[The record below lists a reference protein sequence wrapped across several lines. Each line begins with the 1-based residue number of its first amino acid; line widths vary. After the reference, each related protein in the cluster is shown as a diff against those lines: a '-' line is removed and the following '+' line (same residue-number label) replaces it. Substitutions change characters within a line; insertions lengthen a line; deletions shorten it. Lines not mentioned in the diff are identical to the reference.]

1 MEAEYGWNK
10 MRIKKILLISL
21 TVILYV
27 CAVLFC
33 LSSNKAANL
42 TYLLL
47 SEPIDATRAED
58 IFIQE
63 AALTDSIG
71 FCFWGDQKNQWIS
84 CKETGGVA
92 EVLRVLLF
100 GNPSLLDAEELTWRS
115 GCYLDEATAQT
126 LFGTSD
132 CSEQTVWYHDRTY
145 RAFDTISA
153 TQPTMLAIAE
163 ASDGSVLNRCI
174 LNVSAET
181 GKQTAQQFLIR
192 WGLAG
197 EVIDYYPLWVAV
209 YDFLLILP
217 LYLTF
222 KFYFFGRS
230 RTQSRGKRMILLLI
244 MICLLVLF
252 GSRMRF
258 LPDMF
263 PSRWSD
269 FSFWGNWWGEQR
281 LNFQLVLR
289 TPMGE
294 RHLQMMMDMV
304 KSILSSTAA
313 ILLTV
318 WTLRRQRYAD
328 TAD

>member
-1 MEAEYGWNK
+1 MEAGYGWNS
-10 MRIKKILLISL
+10 MRIKKILLILL
-21 TVILYV
+21 TVILYIY
-27 CAVLFC
+27 AVLFC
-33 LSSNKAANL
+33 LSAKEAANR

-47 SEPIDATRAED
+47 SEPIDAVRAED
-58 IFIQE
+58 IFTQE

-71 FCFWGDQKNQWIS
+71 FCFWGERENQWVS

-92 EVLRVLLF
+92 EVMQVLLF
-100 GNPSLLDAEELTWRS
+100 GNPGLLDAEELTWRS
-115 GCYLDEATAQT
+115 GCYLDEDTALT

-132 CSEQTVWYHDRTY
+132 CTEQTVWHNDRAD

-163 ASDGSVLNRCI
+163 ASDGLVLNRCV
-174 LNVSAET
+174 LDVSAET
-181 GKQTAQQFLIR
+181 GKQSAQQFLLR

-222 KFYFFGRS
+222 KFYFFGSS

-244 MICLLVLF
+244 MICLLVLL
-252 GSRMRF
+252 GSRIRF

-313 ILLTV
+313 IGLTV

>member
-1 MEAEYGWNK
+1 MEAEYGWNN
-10 MRIKKILLISL
+10 MRIKKILLILL

-33 LSSNKAANL
+33 QSSKEVANL

-47 SEPIDATRAED
+47 SEPIDAARAED

-63 AALTDSIG
+63 AALTDSVG

-92 EVLRVLLF
+92 EVQQVLLF
-100 GNPSLLDAEELTWRS
+100 GNPGLLDAEELTWRS
-115 GCYLDEATAQT
+115 GCHLDEATALT

-132 CSEQTVWYHDRTY
+132 CSEQTVWYHDIAY
-145 RAFDTISA
+145 RVFDTISV

-163 ASDGSVLNRCI
+163 GSDGLVLNRCV

-181 GKQTAQQFLIR
+181 GKQTGQQFLLR
-192 WGLAG
+192 WGLTG

-222 KFYFFGRS
+222 MFYFFGRR
-230 RTQSRGKRMILLLI
+230 RTQRRGKRMILLLI
-244 MICLLVLF
+244 MICVLILL
-252 GSRMRF
+252 GSRIRF

-269 FSFWGNWWGEQR
+269 FSFWGKWWEEQR
-281 LNFQLVLR
+281 ENFQLVLR
-289 TPMGE
+289 TAMGE
-294 RHLQMMMDMV
+294 RHLQLMLNMV

-313 ILLTV
+313 FLIAA

>member
-1 MEAEYGWNK
+1 MEAGYGWNS
-10 MRIKKILLISL
+10 MRIKKILLILL
-21 TVILYV
+21 TVILYI

-33 LSSNKAANL
+33 LSAKEAANR

-47 SEPIDATRAED
+47 SEPIDAVRAED

-63 AALTDSIG
+63 LALADSIG
-71 FCFWGDQKNQWIS
+71 FCFWGERENQWIS
-84 CKETGGVA
+84 CKETGGIV
-92 EVLRVLLF
+92 EVKQVLLF
-100 GNPSLLDAEELTWRS
+100 GNPGLLDAEELNWQT
-115 GCYLDEATAQT
+115 GCFLDEATALT

-132 CSEQTVWYHDRTY
+132 CSEQTVWYHDRAY

-163 ASDGSVLNRCI
+163 ASDGSVLNRCV
-174 LNVSAET
+174 LDVSAET
-181 GKQTAQQFLIR
+181 GKQSDQQFLLR

-222 KFYFFGRS
+222 KFYFFGRR
-230 RTQSRGKRMILLLI
+230 RTQSWGKRMILLLI
-244 MICLLVLF
+244 MICLLVLL
-252 GSRMRF
+252 GSRIRF

-269 FSFWGNWWGEQR
+269 FSFWGNWWGEQKK
-281 LNFQLVLR
+281 NFQLVLR

-294 RHLQMMMDMV
+294 LHLQMMLDMV

-313 ILLTV
+313 FLIAA
-318 WTLRRQRYAD
+318 WTRRRQRYAD

>member
-1 MEAEYGWNK
+1 
-10 MRIKKILLISL
+10 MRMKKVLLIVLS
-21 TVILYV
+21 VILYV

-33 LSSNKAANL
+33 LSAKEAANL

-47 SEPIDATRAED
+47 SEPIDAARAED
-58 IFIQE
+58 IFTKE
-63 AALTDSIG
+63 ADLVDSIG
-71 FCFWGDQKNQWIS
+71 FCFWGERENQWVS
-84 CKETGGVA
+84 CKETGCVA
-92 EVLRVLLF
+92 EVLQVLLL
-100 GNPSLLDAEELTWRS
+100 GNPGLLDAEELTWRS
-115 GCYLDEATAQT
+115 GCYLDDATALT

-132 CSEQTVWYHDRTY
+132 CSEQTVWYLDRAY
-145 RAFDTISA
+145 RSFDTIYA

-163 ASDGSVLNRCI
+163 ASDGLVLNRCV

-181 GKQTAQQFLIR
+181 GKQSAQQFLLR

-197 EVIDYYPLWVAV
+197 EVIDYYALWVAV
-209 YDFLLILP
+209 YDYLLLLP
-217 LYLTF
+217 LYLTL
-222 KFYFFGRS
+222 KLYFCGKKRLRS
-230 RTQSRGKRMILLLI
+230 PGKRMILLLI
-244 MICLLVLF
+244 MICSLVLL

-263 PSRWSD
+263 PSRWSE

-313 ILLTV
+313 ILLTM